1 MKTPVLELDH
11 LSVDFEGQTALDK
24 VNICV
29 YPGEVHAIIGCN
41 GAGKSVLVKAVAGVL
56 RYSSGQLRLNGK
68 EVSFASVEEAVKQ
81 GVCICTQELTVFDNL
96 SIADNLFVNN
106 PIVYKGGFLLNLGEI
121 RRKTQEILDLLHLD
135 AYPRQKVWELSQA
148 EKYLLQ
154 FARSLIYQSKVLIL
168 DEISASLTNR
178 EMEVVY
184 QLIQKCKAQ
193 GMAIIYISH
202 SLGEITRIADRVTIL
217 KDGAVAAQMESGK
230 LGRDEL
236 TRLMLGEPKREYY
249 PKLPVSQGNTLLRVR
264 NLFNHFLHDINLD
277 LHEGEV
283 IGIAGIA
290 GSGRTQLLKA
300 LAGLEKISQG
310 EIVYSSRAKGTRGN
324 KAPIHVGYIPED
336 RDKYALFPDFTPV
349 KNITVRNLDGCSTG
363 KIMNLQQEEIQGKV
377 MMERLGIKTG
387 ANEDDIA
394 SISSGN
400 KQKIVVSQ
408 CLYSNC
414 SVYLFDEPTQGVDI
428 AGKVEIY
435 NIINGLIRNGA
446 GVIMVSSDFSELT
459 GMCDKIFILKEG
471 TFVAELSTK
480 ELDRLNLIEYF
491 I

>member
-11 LSVDFEGQTALDK
+11 LTVDFEGQIALDK
-24 VNICV
+24 VDICV
-29 YPGEVHAIIGCN
+29 YPGEIHGIIGCN
-41 GAGKSVLVKAVAGVL
+41 GAGKSVLVKAIAGVL
-56 RYSSGQLRLNGK
+56 RYSSGTLRLGGS
-68 EVSFASVEEAVKQ
+68 EVSFTSVEEAVKH
-81 GVCICTQELTVFDNL
+81 GICLSTQELAVFENL
-96 SIADNLFVNN
+96 SIADNLFINN
-106 PIVYKGGFLLNLGEI
+106 PITYRGGLVLRFKEI
-121 RRKTQEILDLLHLD
+121 YRKTQEMLDLLHID
-135 AYPRQKVWELSQA
+135 AHPRQRVRELSQA

-154 FARSLIYQSKVLIL
+154 FARALIYRSKVLIL
-168 DEISASLTNR
+168 DELSATLTSR

-184 QLIQKCKAQ
+184 QVLAKCKAQ

-202 SLGEITRIADRVTIL
+202 SLGEITHIADRVTIL
-217 KDGAVAAQMESGK
+217 KDGAIAAQMDSGK
-230 LGRDEL
+230 IEKDEL

-264 NLFNHFLHDINLD
+264 NLSNHFLHDINLD

-300 LAGLEKISQG
+300 LAGLEKVSRG

-324 KAPIHVGYIPED
+324 KAPVHVGYIPEE

-349 KNITVRNLDGCSTG
+349 KNITVRNLDRCSTG
-363 KIMNLQQEEIQGKV
+363 KIMNLQQEEIQGKM

-446 GVIMVSSDFSELT
+446 GVVIASSDFSELT